1 MKQFDSS
8 TVGQPYSRVMNINIK
23 YTSAMTAQVN
33 VEVQPHV
40 KLLDDTHVA
49 LGVSETL
56 TFGISPED
64 IMQGSV
70 DLRDVSTGALL
81 GASMPL
87 AHLFT
92 GVASLIRTKELEQ
105 EQVEPAVVVG

>member
-8 TVGQPYSRVMNINIK
+8 IVGKPYSRVMNINIK
-23 YTSAMTAQVN
+23 YTSTMTAQVD
-33 VEVQPHV
+33 VELQPHV
-40 KLLDDTHVA
+40 KLLDGSHSP
-49 LGVSETL
+49 LGLSETM
-56 TFGISPED
+56 TFSINPQD

-70 DLRDVSTGALL
+70 DMRDVSTGVLL
-81 GASMPL
+81 GATMPL

-105 EQVEPAVVVG
+105 EQVQPEVVTE